1 VQRHLPELLALFAA
15 VRAAESFSPRKL
27 NALAVRHI
35 HDGDM
40 PVPQAGIIKAYEE
53 LAAEGI
59 IPFERKIFERLR
71 LKPTRT
77 VSGVAPVAVLT
88 GPYPCPADCIFCPE
102 VKGYPRSYLPDEPA
116 VQRAKRARFDPFEET
131 RARITALEN
140 MGHSTDKIELLV
152 IGATWSA
159 YPHRY
164 QEWFIRR
171 CLEAMNGRESGT
183 LAEAQ
188 AANESAAHRS
198 VGLVIETRPD
208 YITLDEVRRLRRLGV
223 TKVQLGAQSTDDAI
237 LAANRRGHT
246 IADTRR
252 AVRMLRLAGFKLHL
266 HWMPNLLGATPESD
280 LEDFRHLWAD
290 PALRPDELKIYPC
303 SVIEGTELHR
313 RWQQGE
319 FRPYTD
325 EELIELLV
333 AAKSI
338 VPAYCRIN
346 RIIRDIPAHYIV
358 AGSTQSHMR
367 QTIQREMR
375 ARGLRC
381 GCIRCREVRAERL
394 DAEQLQLET
403 TSYRTD
409 ATTEYFVSLVTP
421 AGRSFSPFGPEGER
435 PAVSPPTP
443 KGIDFGTAVH
453 ATGSREP
460 AGKLAGF
467 LRLSLPA
474 PDAPRDEMLEELKG
488 CAIVREVHVFGP
500 ALEIGVASSGEAQH
514 AGLGRRLA
522 EEAMRIARSAGYRR
536 LAVIASTGTREYY
549 RKLGFELGELY
560 MARSI

>member
-1 VQRHLPELLALFAA
+1 MTTESRPGPRRLSALLDVQRHLPELLALFAA
-15 VRAAESFSPRKL
+15 VRAAQSFSPRKL
-27 NALAVRHI
+27 NALSVKHI
-35 HDGDM
+35 HEDDM

-53 LAAEGI
+53 LAAQGV
-59 IPFERKIFERLR
+59 IPFEHSVFERLR

-88 GPYPCPADCIFCPE
+88 GPYPCPADCIFCPD

-116 VQRAKRARFDPFEET
+116 VQRAKRARFDPFKET
-131 RARITALEN
+131 NARITALEN

-171 CLEAMNGRESGT
+171 CLEAMNGHESGT

-188 AANESAAHRS
+188 AANETAAHRS

-208 YITLDEVRRLRRLGV
+208 YITLDEVRRLRWLGV

-246 IADTRR
+246 LADTRR

-266 HWMPNLLGATPESD
+266 HWMPNLLGATPVSD
-280 LEDFRHLWAD
+280 LEDFRHLWSD

-303 SVIEGTELHR
+303 SVIAGTELHR
-313 RWQQGE
+313 RWQQGD

-338 VPAYCRIN
+338 VPPYCRIN
-346 RIIRDIPAHYIV
+346 RIVRDIPAHYIA
-358 AGSTQSHMR
+358 AGSTQSHLR
-367 QTIQREMR
+367 QTVQHEMR

-381 GCIRCREVRAERL
+381 SCIRCREVRAERL
-394 DAEQLQLET
+394 DAQQLRLET
-403 TSYRTD
+403 NIYPTD
-409 ATTEYFVSLVTP
+409 ATSEHFLSLLTP
-421 AGRSFSPFGPEGER
+421 AGR
-435 PAVSPPTP
+435 
-443 KGIDFGTAVH
+443 
-453 ATGSREP
+453 
-460 AGKLAGF
+460 LAGF

-474 PDAPRDEMLEELKG
+474 PDASRDEMLEELRG
-488 CAIVREVHVFGP
+488 CAVVREVHVFGP
-500 ALEIGVASSGEAQH
+500 ALEIGAPNSGEAQH

-536 LAVIASTGTREYY
+536 LAVIASSGTRDYY

-560 MARSI
+560 MACSI